1 MMLLKRPVFLLPVLL
16 IPAVAL
22 AQEGGLTENLL
33 SHPELD
39 PIAFFASVVY
49 GFLGIALAMCGY
61 KVYSWMVPFDLNK
74 EIEIDQNP
82 AVGMVLG
89 SVIIGVS
96 IIVAASIH

>member
-1 MMLLKRPVFLLPVLL
+1 MMYKWRTHDAVETTYFLIPVLV

-22 AQEGGLTENLL
+22 AKEGNGRTVL

-74 EIEIDQNP
+74 RLRLTKTPQWVWCW
-82 AVGMVLG
+82 AL
-89 SVIIGVS
+89 
-96 IIVAASIH
+96 